1 MSKQNDIMNFIN
13 TVEGQTFSTSQLCDA
28 AKCTLP
34 TVLTFIKNN
43 PSRFTKVRRGIYTVN
58 STISIAETA
67 TETPAEV
74 NTFLPSS
81 VFDWD

>member
-1 MSKQNDIMNFIN
+1 MSKQNYILNFIN
-13 TVEGQTFSTSQLCDA
+13 TVEGQSFSTSQLCDA

-43 PSRFTKVRRGIYTVN
+43 PSRFTKVSRGVYKVN
-58 STISIAETA
+58 VTQTMVEQVTD
-67 TETPAEV
+67 TPADTT
-74 NTFLPSS
+74 TFLPSS